1 MFVTFTRC
9 VAVTLSLWP
18 ALTSAQGYYAPRIKL
33 LADVDVLDAFPIG
46 DVVFVHRGS
55 GLPSDEKAVTDL
67 SKIIPVNRAEIHGRP
82 GQAVLMLIDQVLG
95 DPHALHVKNLSAIN
109 YASSGYVWKVTWLP

>member
-46 DVVFVHRGS
+46 DVVLCIV
-55 GLPSDEKAVTDL
+55 
-67 SKIIPVNRAEIHGRP
+67 
-82 GQAVLMLIDQVLG
+82 VLG
-95 DPHALHVKNLSAIN
+95 CRQMRKP
-109 YASSGYVWKVTWLP
+109 